1 MNFANSFSVWD
12 RLFGTLV
19 YSDTNKIQYGI
30 DTLDGRLD
38 ENISFQMKVPFDYS
52 VQVSRPAIEE

>member
-19 YSDTNKIQYGI
+19 YGDTNKIQYGI